1 MLKTN
6 TVVRISVE
14 DVLEAAKLADFIGSE
29 HGTAPKMVITY
40 SLLILSAKVGGK
52 LPAEFRAK
60 DAMDFVKRVDAAAE
74 DILLPFVQDTVQ

>member
-1 MLKTN
+1 
-6 TVVRISVE
+6 
-14 DVLEAAKLADFIGSE
+14 
-29 HGTAPKMVITY
+29 
-40 SLLILSAKVGGK
+40 VGGK